1 MRDERVARLG
11 GCDSGMALPPV
22 GSCKA
27 NQRGK
32 GIPGKVVSTSKGRE
46 AQIPWVVSRLARA
59 MTGTSRHMAPGQ
71 LMFLFIRVLCH
82 PASSCIWGQGRGYGS
97 WTWNLKDTEALGYD
111 SQHNSGQLNL
121 PPSCFNCSPINGGTC
136 KQ

>member
-1 MRDERVARLG
+1 MSLLLG
-11 GCDSGMALPPV
+11 WVDVTLEWLWPPV

-32 GIPGKVVSTSKGRE
+32 GMPGKVVSTSKGRE
-46 AQIPWVVSRLARA
+46 AKIHWTVSRLTRA

-82 PASSCIWGQGRGYGS
+82 PASSCIWGQGEGMAAG
-97 WTWNLKDTEALGYD
+97 
-111 SQHNSGQLNL
+111 H
-121 PPSCFNCSPINGGTC
+121 GT
-136 KQ
+136 